1 MKLKMNL
8 WSVIKKEIFDFT
20 FIIEKNKIVVS

>member
-1 MKLKMNL
+1 MKLKMKI
-8 WSVIKKEIFDFT
+8 WSTIKKTIFDFT